1 MTKTLTAIIIA
12 ALLAGT
18 AAAFQFD
25 QVQRRLADS
34 TSLRTTVTD
43 GALLQL
49 RLNSVP
55 GTRSPRPA
63 GVVYLTR

>member
-1 MTKTLTAIIIA
+1 MTKTLTAMIIA

-49 RLNSVP
+49 RLNSVS
-55 GTRSPRPA
+55 GTRTLKPA
-63 GVVYLTR
+63 GVVYLIR

>member
-1 MTKTLTAIIIA
+1 MTKILTAVIIA

-25 QVQRRLADS
+25 QVQRRLPDS
-34 TSLRTTVTD
+34 SGLRAPVSD
-43 GALLQL
+43 GALLHL
-49 RLNSVP
+49 RLNTVP
-55 GTRSPRPA
+55 GIRTLRQA